1 MEAEQIFKELM
12 KSDQLQTLNI
22 SKEEAA
28 NATYVGDTNNIMIE
42 IIKDVVKGVVNHK
55 SINTVYQGV
64 LKKVS
69 E

>member
-12 KSDQLQTLNI
+12 KSDELQALNI
-22 SKEEAA
+22 SAEEAA
-28 NATYVGDTNNIMIE
+28 NATYVGDTNNVMIE